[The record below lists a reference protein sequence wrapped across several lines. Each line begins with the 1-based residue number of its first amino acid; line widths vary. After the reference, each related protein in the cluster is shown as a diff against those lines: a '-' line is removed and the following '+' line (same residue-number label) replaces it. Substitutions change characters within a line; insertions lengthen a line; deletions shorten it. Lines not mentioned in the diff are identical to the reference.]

1 MNHSPIVPLQTL
13 RNGYFQVYDDNCKSP
28 PPLLTKADVSCYG
41 QTGLSGAKLE
51 HPRRILHLFTM
62 GFEIDTLEIL
72 LREEEDVVDF
82 IFIVESMRIH
92 FNRQNNGSRVR
103 KPLVWDKLKFTER
116 FNFLNLSKVIHIVVD
131 EIDMMSGMD
140 EEDRDSEGSDWAMEY
155 YQNELGLARALEW
168 IDQTDEIH
176 DDDIF
181 IVGHSDEVLSRDSL
195 QQLKWCEL
203 SSPVIRGNYTP
214 I

>member
-13 RNGYFQVYDDNCKSP
+13 RNGYFQVYDDNCTSP
-28 PPLLTKADVSCYG
+28 PPLLTKDDVSCDG
-41 QTGLSGAKLE
+41 QTGLDGAKLE

-92 FNRQNNGSRVR
+92 FMGQNDGSRVR

-131 EIDMMSGMD
+131 
-140 EEDRDSEGSDWAMEY
+140 
-155 YQNELGLARALEW
+155 
-168 IDQTDEIH
+168 
-176 DDDIF
+176 DI
-181 IVGHSDEVLSRDSL
+181 
-195 QQLKWCEL
+195 
-203 SSPVIRGNYTP
+203 
-214 I
+214 